1 MPLFTLPNPAC
12 FTPEEWDEWIRTHPN
27 RREDGQP
34 IYGSSL
40 NC

>member
-1 MPLFTLPNPAC
+1 MPLFTLP
-12 FTPEEWDEWIRTHPN
+12 PEELYGCIRTHPN

-34 IYGSSL
+34 IYDSSL